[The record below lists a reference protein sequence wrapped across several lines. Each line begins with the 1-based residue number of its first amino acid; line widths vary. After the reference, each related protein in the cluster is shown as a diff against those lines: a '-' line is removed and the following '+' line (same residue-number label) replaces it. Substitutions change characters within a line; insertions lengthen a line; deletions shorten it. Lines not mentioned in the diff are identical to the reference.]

1 MAPKLPFP
9 DQVIQRIVENR
20 VHAFSHRL
28 VMDAVDVSG
37 ALNRHLLLYGIEGVF
52 QLDTDFASWRLPPS
66 RAGWIPAG
74 QTIRTR
80 IIKPVRCISIFFQED
95 FIRTDMNQCIVFN
108 APFLIQE
115 MFKYTLRWNENAPED
130 NATSDRFF
138 LTLFDLCREQMQSNS
153 LFTLPKAKSDDLNYI
168 LEYTLE
174 HLADELRLDELATL
188 VAMSKRNLTRRLNSE
203 IHMTWG
209 QYLHQARMMYAM
221 DHLARG
227 MNVTETS
234 FAVGFSNVS
243 AFTTAF
249 HKYAGMPPTQFQS
262 QFR

>member
-1 MAPKLPFP
+1 MSAKLPFP
-9 DQVIQRIVENR
+9 DKVIQRIIENR

-52 QLDTDFASWRLPPS
+52 QLDTESASWRLPPS

-74 QTIRTR
+74 QPIRTR

-95 FIRTDMNQCIVFN
+95 FIQTDMDQCIVFN

-115 MFKYTLRWNENAPED
+115 MFKYTLRWNEKEPN
-130 NATSDRFF
+130 NNTTSDRFF
-138 LTLFDLCREQMQSNS
+138 LTLFDLCQEEMRSNS
-153 LFTLPKAKSDDLNYI
+153 LFTLPKAKSDDLKYI
-168 LEYTLE
+168 LDYTLE
-174 HLADELRLDELATL
+174 HLADDLRLDDLATL
-188 VAMSKRNLTRRLNSE
+188 VSMSKRTLTRRLNSE

-209 QYLHQARMMYAM
+209 QYLNQARMMYAM

-227 MNVTETS
+227 KTVTETS
-234 FAVGFSNVS
+234 FEVGFSNVS

-249 HKYAGMPPTQFQS
+249 HRYSGMPPTQFQS